1 MLGIFVMISVK
12 ESLQHMIE
20 QMSDEEARQ
29 LLEFVHHLQQR
40 RGVSLTLKHL
50 ASDQIFKI
58 PGSGVGDFH
67 VVEPIHG
74 KGIAASKLLVD
85 DRR

>member
-1 MLGIFVMISVK
+1 MNSVK

-20 QMSDEEARQ
+20 RMSDEEARQ
-29 LLEFVHHLQQR
+29 MLGFAYHLQQR
-40 RGVSLTLKHL
+40 RGVSLTLKRL
-50 ASDQIFKI
+50 VIDPVFKM
-58 PGSGVGDFH
+58 PGSGVGAFH

-74 KGIAASKLLVD
+74 KGIAASRLLAD